1 MNAIFRVERV
11 TRWDR
16 IKGAMM
22 MLIWRIRKACTRTT
36 KPYIVWRIRKAFTR
50 TTKPYIMRVK

>member
-22 MLIWRIRKACTRTT
+22 MLRWRIRKT
-36 KPYIVWRIRKAFTR
+36 FTR
-50 TTKPYIMRVK
+50 TTKPYIMRVR

>member
-16 IKGAMM
+16 VKGAMM
-22 MLIWRIRKACTRTT
+22 ML
-36 KPYIVWRIRKAFTR
+36 VWRIRKTFTR

>member
-11 TRWDR
+11 TRWVR
-16 IKGAMM
+16 VKGAMM
-22 MLIWRIRKACTRTT
+22 ML
-36 KPYIVWRIRKAFTR
+36 VWRIRKAFTR